1 MLLLLLLRLFSINGG
16 DDDDVPNINPFANSA
31 LLKLMNSC
39 TNGSSTKL
47 SSTSNPPGAL
57 ELLPYAADIVC
68 RARIAYLLF
77 CLIVATTLDASALMI
92 AANDIAFDDGE
103 EDNSLI
109 AILLSYPSALSL
121 SLVLKGNETTRNDTK
136 RRARCPR
143 TTISSPRRASLTR
156 W

>member
-1 MLLLLLLRLFSINGG
+1 
-16 DDDDVPNINPFANSA
+16 
-31 LLKLMNSC
+31 MNSC

-121 SLVLKGNETTRNDTK
+121 SRFKRKRNDTK
-136 RRARCPR
+136 RHDTTRNVVLGRRFPLRVARLSR
-143 TTISSPRRASLTR
+143 GGSRVFSLFFLVLVFLGLK
-156 W
+156 